1 MIHFFFFHALLK
13 NIDEDISINIDLSD
27 TPEEI
32 SVSTMKTSTISK
44 TEMFTDNV
52 YDKTVKSKLKKDFIR
67 MTTQVSR

>member
-1 MIHFFFFHALLK
+1 MIHFFFHALLK
-13 NIDEDISINIDLSD
+13 NIDEDISINVDLSD

-44 TEMFTDNV
+44 TEMFIDNV

-67 MTTQVSR
+67 MTTQISR